1 MNHGNRKTG
10 GFTLLELLIALAIFG
25 LLSVMS
31 YSGLRSVLDQH
42 ARTGEV
48 ADRLGELQKLYL
60 VMQRDVEQIVPRP
73 IRSEYGD
80 ESPALAGSEV
90 LQFTRGGWSNPLGRP
105 RSSLQRVGYAFE
117 DDALVRY
124 SWQVLDR
131 AQDSQPLQQPLTEA
145 VSNMSVRYL
154 SPGGEWRTSWPE
166 PDTGNV
172 AQVVVNNLPVVNNAE
187 LPKAVEITLENDH
200 FGVLVWLFLLP
211 Q

>member
-1 MNHGNRKTG
+1 MNPVSRNLR

-42 ARTGEV
+42 AHTEAV
-48 ADRLGELQKLYL
+48 ADRLAELQKLYL

-73 IRSEYGD
+73 IRGEYGD
-80 ESPALAGSEV
+80 ESPALAGDEA

-131 AQDSQPLQQPLTEA
+131 AQDSLPLQQPLTEA
-145 VSNMSVRYL
+145 VSNMSVRWPVEDAASAGQD
-154 SPGGEWRTSWPE
+154 SPDNPLLASKVR
-166 PDTGNV
+166 
-172 AQVVVNNLPVVNNAE
+172 
-187 LPKAVEITLENDH
+187 LPKALEITLEHDH
-200 FGVLVWLFLLP
+200 FGELVWLFRLP

>member
-1 MNHGNRKTG
+1 MNNVCRNLR

-42 ARTGEV
+42 ARTEEV
-48 ADRLGELQKLYL
+48 ADRLAELQTLYL
-60 VMQRDVEQIVPRP
+60 VMQRDVEQVVPRA

-80 ESPALAGSEV
+80 ESPALEGSEA

-105 RSSLQRVGYAFE
+105 RSNLQRVGYAFE

-131 AQDSQPLQQPLTEA
+131 AQDSLPLQLPLTKA

-154 SPGGEWRTSWPE
+154 SPGGEWHSSWPTE
-166 PDTGNV
+166 DIGSTGQDSPDNPLLAREV
-172 AQVVVNNLPVVNNAE
+172 R
-187 LPKAVEITLENDH
+187 LPKALEITLEHDH
-200 FGVLVWLFLLP
+200 FGELVWLFRLP

>member
-1 MNHGNRKTG
+1 MMHVNRKMR

-42 ARTGEV
+42 AHTEAV
-48 ADRLGELQKLYL
+48 ADRLAELQKLYL

-80 ESPALAGSEV
+80 ESPALAGSET

-131 AQDSQPLQQPLTEA
+131 AQDSLPLQQPLTEA

-154 SPGGEWRTSWPE
+154 SPGGEWQSSWPAK
-166 PDTGNV
+166 DIGS
-172 AQVVVNNLPVVNNAE
+172 AGQGSLNNPLTARKVE
-187 LPKAVEITLENDH
+187 LPKALEITLEHDH
-200 FGVLVWLFLLP
+200 FGELVWLFRLP